1 MSTNGRMVILAVFGQ
16 VRLSQERRI
25 AVVALISELPKSLLS
40 HRSILHGEVPDKDM
54 LHCAAPNREL
64 RKMLKFYSHILSLP
78 EILPYK
84 AAYCQAEN
92 QSLTKRLI
100 NGRLSAMVLTPEKIS
115 EVMQELGRRGGRKK
129 SAAKSHAVRANL
141 KKARAAK
148 KKSGKS
154 KRGE

>member
-1 MSTNGRMVILAVFGQ
+1 MSGHDCGRTHPKLPASQALA
-16 VRLSQERRI
+16 S
-25 AVVALISELPKSLLS
+25 KSS
-40 HRSILHGEVPDKDM
+40 
-54 LHCAAPNREL
+54 A
-64 RKMLKFYSHILSLP
+64 LSLSK
-78 EILPYK
+78 ILPYK

-92 QSLTKRLI
+92 QALTKRLI

-115 EVMQELGRRGGRKK
+115 EVMQELGRRGGKKK